1 MYIDTIFNPLTVDIE
16 QLLNILTALNVAS
29 WQVFC
34 HHVLH
39 LINSFFFPN
48 IKIFFLPKIVNGFTE
63 MLKANEIL
71 AIFYF
76 PKEKLDRTS
85 YSEEEK
91 KHREEKTTLN
101 IWKPFDHVNL
111 ALISLLF
118 ILNFFILIPCHSIVF
133 LFPHISFITICYAN
147 EVIHRR

>member
-1 MYIDTIFNPLTVDIE
+1 MYIDTLFNPFTVDIE
-16 QLLNILTALNVAS
+16 LLLNILTALNVAS

-34 HHVLH
+34 HDVLH

-63 MLKANEIL
+63 MLKANKIL
-71 AIFYF
+71 AIFYIL
-76 PKEKLDRTS
+76 KKLDQTS
-85 YSEEEK
+85 YKEK